1 MGQSLTSC
9 RVMMAQYS
17 LTWELFSQNFKGL
30 LQNTSFQNFDLPE
43 PFDDQY
49 RDVTLVSNDYVS
61 FKANKLVLSAC
72 SPILKTLLEENQNQS
87 GSQCLV
93 LAGLNHQDL
102 ESILNFVYHGEL
114 LVRDTHKKDE
124 IKGWFQTLGFG
135 NNVDYGEQ
143 SKFDQAQKIDKN
155 IKKEV
160 IEKALK
166 KHVNTN
172 NEIIKPQIKQSISSN
187 HTRQNKNNFVKN
199 IPPLKHVKTEQKQ
212 AAEES
217 TMNATFLCDKCDH
230 ISTSNSSLEQHIEDA
245 HDGEGLQYQCTKCE
259 FEGTSRRNL
268 VSHTRMTHEG
278 MTFRCARCDYTTKW
292 RGNYMRHN
300 KEHGN

>member
-49 RDVTLVSNDYVS
+49 RDVTLVSNDHVS

-72 SPILKTLLEENQNQS
+72 SPILRTLLEENQNQS

-160 IEKALK
+160 IEKAL
-166 KHVNTN
+166 
-172 NEIIKPQIKQSISSN
+172 
-187 HTRQNKNNFVKN
+187 
-199 IPPLKHVKTEQKQ
+199 LKHVKTEQKQ